1 MNILL
6 KKGDVFLTR
15 GDGFI
20 SRAIRFFT
28 REIGEKRTKV
38 NHVGLVVQS
47 GNLESA
53 IVVEALTRVKRHK
66 LWSQYGPPKK
76 DLVAVYR
83 AINLT
88 QEQVDK
94 IVAEAESQVGKKYG
108 YLKIVAHLMDWSL
121 LGAYMFRRMV
131 PDGKYPICSW
141 LVAHSFSKAGK
152 HFGVE
157 PGAGT
162 PDDIW
167 DFVAERKPSK
177 YDQIHPL
184 KLLAQ
189 E

>member
-1 MNILL
+1 
-6 KKGDVFLTR
+6 
-15 GDGFI
+15 
-20 SRAIRFFT
+20 
-28 REIGEKRTKV
+28 
-38 NHVGLVVQS
+38 
-47 GNLESA
+47 
-53 IVVEALTRVKRHK
+53 
-66 LWSQYGPPKK
+66 
-76 DLVAVYR
+76 VAVYR

-88 QEQVDK
+88 QEEVDK
-94 IVAEAESQVGKKYG
+94 IVAEAESQVGKEYG

-141 LVAHSFSKAGK
+141 LV
-152 HFGVE
+152 FGVE

-177 YDQIHPL
+177 YEQIHPL

>member
-38 NHVGLVVQS
+38 NHVGLVVLG
-47 GNLESA
+47 GNLKNA

-88 QEQVDK
+88 QEEVDK
-94 IVAEAESQVGKKYG
+94 IVAEAESQVGKNFG
-108 YLKIVAHLMDWSL
+108 YLKLVAHLMDWLL

-157 PGAGT
+157 PGAAT

-167 DFVAERKPSK
+167 DFVEERKPSK
-177 YDQIHPL
+177 YEQIRPL

>member
-6 KKGDVFLTR
+6 KNGDVFLTR

-28 REIGEKRTKV
+28 RGIGEKRTKV

-53 IVVEALTRVKRHK
+53 IVVEALTMVKRHK

-76 DLVAVYR
+76 DFVAVYR

-88 QEQVDK
+88 EEEVDK
-94 IVAEAESQVGKKYG
+94 IVAEAESQVGKNYG

-141 LVAHSFSKAGK
+141 LVAYSFSKAGK

-157 PGAGT
+157 PATGT

-177 YDQIHPL
+177 YEQIHPL